1 MPVVVGKYVCHIRG
15 LSFSRAVWFSW
26 TIRIRRPGT
35 NQMFYESSYPSETK
49 KIRIKTSQ
57 RGIKS
62 TVMENFDLE

>member
-49 KIRIKTSQ
+49 KIGLRPRSEESSQ
-57 RGIKS
+57 RLWR
-62 TVMENFDLE
+62 TLT